1 MRQAPCVFAAAISFA
16 CLLAACGQTGA
27 LYLPDTG
34 VTTPVEIRSAPATP
48 PAEAATPPAGA
59 ATPSE
64 AATPPTE
71 PAPAGEAQPEEE
83 KKQDTPPPASR
94 D

>member
-1 MRQAPCVFAAAISFA
+1 MRQAPCVFATVIPFA

-34 VTTPVEIRSAPATP
+34 VTTPVEIRSAPTTP
-48 PAEAATPPAGA
+48 PAEAATPPA
-59 ATPSE
+59 E
-64 AATPPTE
+64 AAPPADT
-71 PAPAGEAQPEEE
+71 QQEEE